1 MKGKKGKRV
10 RGKGSI
16 SLLVIVLLSCCG
28 AAGRLFAQDPI
39 GQDDEVIRVE
49 TDLTNLF
56 FTATNKQKAFVT
68 TLKEEDLRI
77 VEDGVPQK
85 ILTFQRETDRPL
97 SIAFL
102 IDVSIS
108 EERTLPQEK
117 AAARTFIESVI
128 HSSKDQAAIVPF
140 TGAAFLEQGLTRDVL
155 SVYRALERVEVALPA
170 YLGSG
175 RPISGIASGP
185 GMKRPPQEGSTAIW
199 EAIALTASEVLARS
213 SDPKVTGPAERNRPG
228 QRSGQK
234 ETSEA
239 PHQRRNAI
247 ILLTDGQ
254 DTTSRLSRTDAINRA
269 LEAETVI
276 YAIGIGDKKYGGVD
290 RDGLTAVA
298 TATGGR
304 AFFPKRDTDLS
315 DAFAEIEQELR
326 SQYLIAYSPTNK
338 NRDGSYRQMQIEIT
352 NPELQK
358 EQLKFRHR
366 PGYFAKSIRA
376 NATRSVIQ

>member
-1 MKGKKGKRV
+1 MKRKKGKRV
-10 RGKGSI
+10 RGNWLSCLLFI
-16 SLLVIVLLSCCG
+16 SLLLGGSGSPIVG
-28 AAGRLFAQDPI
+28 QNPT
-39 GQDDEVIRVE
+39 GQDDEVIRVD
-49 TDLTNLF
+49 TDLTNIF
-56 FTATNKQKAFVT
+56 FTVTNKQKAFVT

-85 ILTFQRETDRPL
+85 ILIFQRETDRPL

-117 AAARTFIESVI
+117 AAARTFIEKVI
-128 HSSKDQAAIVPF
+128 HSSSDQAAIIPF

-155 SVYRALERVEVALPA
+155 SIYRALERVDVALPA

-175 RPISGIASGP
+175 KPISGIVSGP
-185 GMKRPPQEGSTAIW
+185 GMKAPGGEGSTAIW
-199 EAIALTASEVLARS
+199 DAIAVTASEVLARS
-213 SDPKVTGPAERNRPG
+213 SDPRLRARQSRDKQSPPSARR
-228 QRSGQK
+228 
-234 ETSEA
+234 ETNQA
-239 PHQRRNAI
+239 PTQRRNAI

-254 DTTSRLSRTDAINRA
+254 DTTSRLLRSEAINRA

-290 RDGLTAVA
+290 QSALNNVA

-304 AFFPKRDTDLS
+304 AFFPKRDTDLTS
-315 DAFAEIEQELR
+315 AFAEIEQELR
-326 SQYLIAYSPTNK
+326 SQYLIAYSPSNK
-338 NRDGSYRQMQIEIT
+338 NRDGSYRQMQFEIT

-366 PGYFAKSIRA
+366 PGYFAKSVPT
-376 NATRSVIQ
+376 NK

>member
-1 MKGKKGKRV
+1 MGKRV
-10 RGKGSI
+10 RGNGL
-16 SLLVIVLLSCCG
+16 SLLLFICLLSSG
-28 AAGRLFAQDPI
+28 SGSGVVAQNPAD
-39 GQDDEVIRVE
+39 QDDEVIRVE

-77 VEDGVPQK
+77 IEDGVPQK

-108 EERTLPQEK
+108 EERALPQEK

-185 GMKRPPQEGSTAIW
+185 GTKRPPQEGSTAIW

-213 SDPKVTGPAERNRPG
+213 ADAKVTGPAERSRQG
-228 QRSGQK
+228 QRPAQK
-234 ETSEA
+234 ETSQLL
-239 PHQRRNAI
+239 HQRRNAI

-290 RDGLTAVA
+290 RDGLTVVA

-376 NATRSVIQ
+376 DAPRSVIQ